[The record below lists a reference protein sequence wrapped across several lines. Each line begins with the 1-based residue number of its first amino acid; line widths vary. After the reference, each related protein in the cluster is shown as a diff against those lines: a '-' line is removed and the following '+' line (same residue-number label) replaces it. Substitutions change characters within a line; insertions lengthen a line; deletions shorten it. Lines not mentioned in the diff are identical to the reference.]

1 MRQARAR
8 YTIVG
13 LGELLWDILPGRRE
27 LGGAPTNF
35 AYVCGL
41 LGDVAVVASRVGT
54 DELGRDAIGRLEQ
67 TGLTAEFLQVDDE
80 HPTGTVLVKID
91 EGGQPS
97 YTSRQDVAWDYL
109 EWIGQWEELAGRA
122 DAVCFGTLAQR
133 AAQSRSTIKKFL
145 QAMRRDSLRLFD
157 VNLRHSLLSAELLA
171 ESLELSTAV
180 KLNDEEVPRVSEML
194 ALGVSEEQAFAKRL
208 MRDFNLR
215 LVVITR
221 GARGSLI
228 LSEDEIAEH
237 SGFKVAVVD
246 TIGAGDAF
254 GAALVHYF
262 LRRAPLAQ
270 ISDRANR
277 LGAWV
282 ATQAGATPAIKEG
295 TLQQTIESIE
305 SESFS

>member
-13 LGELLWDILPGRRE
+13 LGELLWDILPGGRE

-54 DELGRDAIGRLEQ
+54 DELGRDAIGRLER

-109 EWIGQWEELAGRA
+109 EWTGQWEELAGRA
-122 DAVCFGTLAQR
+122 DAACFGTLAQR

-145 QAMRRDSLRLFD
+145 RAMRRDSLRLFD
-157 VNLRHSLLSAELLA
+157 VNLRHSFLSAELLA

-180 KLNDEEVPRVSEML
+180 KLNDKEVPRVSEML
-194 ALGVSEEQAFAKRL
+194 ALGVYEEQAFARRL
-208 MRDFNLR
+208 MRDFNLQM
-215 LVVITR
+215 VVITR

-228 LSEDEIAEH
+228 VSEDETAEH

-305 SESFS
+305 SE